1 MSQWDNAGA
10 LAGIGFGA
18 LLLVLGLAAGI
29 WWYCKRRHRSSSQGH
44 VITLSP
50 DPKHQHSV
58 YTQQPSG
65 YQQQQTGYSQQQT
78 GYSQRQTGYPQVPMI
93 QNDDVAT
100 VDLEISDAFSVP
112 RVAPDRPAAR
122 PVGRAQNTATL
133 NVSSALAPPALPS
146 RAPSPFSP
154 MRSPHELYD

>member
-1 MSQWDNAGA
+1 M
-10 LAGIGFGA
+10 
-18 LLLVLGLAAGI
+18 
-29 WWYCKRRHRSSSQGH
+29 
-44 VITLSP
+44 ITLSP

-65 YQQQQTGYSQQQT
+65 YQQQQTGYPQQQT
-78 GYSQRQTGYPQVPMI
+78 GYSQRQTGYPQLPMI

-122 PVGRAQNTATL
+122 PVGRAHNTAAL
-133 NVSSALAPPALPS
+133 NGKICLKNCEFDFNSGIRCSDVLLVC
-146 RAPSPFSP
+146 
-154 MRSPHELYD
+154 